1 MKATKKCPVCE
12 KLVYTRKL
20 REHLFFV
27 GVQICLSDGRESG

>member
-20 REHLFFV
+20 REHLFF
-27 GVQICLSDGRESG
+27 CRRANLSK